1 MGALAQQKHINPN
14 NRLVMTDDQME
25 RLASIG
31 FRFTNKQSTWEE
43 RIEQLVEYKAKH
55 GDTLVPVA
63 YTQHNNFGRWVTYV
77 KRQWSLNKLPPDR
90 IATLEAIGFDFTVRK
105 IHRLPVGKYELS
117 AAETNTN
124 TDTDNANTDNTDNN
138 GVNNN
143 TIDDDNDNNIITDTI
158 MAIANP
164 HHHNWQAYNNLPLQ

>member
-43 RIEQLVEYKAKH
+43 RIEQLVEYKVKH

-63 YTQHNNFGRWVTYV
+63 YTHHNNFGRWVTYV

-124 TDTDNANTDNTDNN
+124 TDNANTDNTGINN
-138 GVNNN
+138 NTGVNNN
-143 TIDDDNDNNIITDTI
+143 TTIDDEEEDNDDNKND
-158 MAIANP
+158 
-164 HHHNWQAYNNLPLQ
+164 